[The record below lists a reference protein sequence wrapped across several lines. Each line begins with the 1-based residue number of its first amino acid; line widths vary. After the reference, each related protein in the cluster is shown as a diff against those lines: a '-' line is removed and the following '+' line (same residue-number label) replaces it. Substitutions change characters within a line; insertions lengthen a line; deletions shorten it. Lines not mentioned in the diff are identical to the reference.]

1 MKTVINTIAGLLVM
15 GGLIAMAGSANDCGG
30 DCMENAN
37 TIGEMLMVAGIGIAM
52 MAVGALILIQNEAL
66 EG

>member
-1 MKTVINTIAGLLVM
+1 MKTVINTIAGFLIA

-37 TIGEMLMVAGIGIAM
+37 TIGEMLTVASIGLAM
-52 MAVGALILIQNEAL
+52 LATGAMILFNNEA